1 MASSVNKWR
10 YWPEPDQPLPEPGA
24 ARQRKRE
31 DRRAA
36 PRERE
41 TSLRLRQRSR
51 READRPGPADILHR
65 SHTDRRGAGEPD
77 TGRAAQAALQ
87 HWVSPDW
94 SWREP
99 ADPDLGH

>member
-10 YWPEPDQPLPEPGA
+10 YWPEPDQPLPVT
-24 ARQRKRE
+24 ARP
-31 DRRAA
+31 A
-36 PRERE
+36 RERE
-41 TSLRLRQRSR
+41 KTGEPRPERERPAETQTVR

-87 HWVSPDW
+87 HWQSRL

>member
-24 ARQRKRE
+24 ARQRE
-31 DRRAA
+31 RRQASRA
-36 PRERE
+36 LRERDQLE
-41 TSLRLRQRSR
+41 TQTVR

-77 TGRAAQAALQ
+77 TGVQ
-87 HWVSPDW
+87 HRRHCST
-94 SWREP
+94 
-99 ADPDLGH
+99 G

>member
-24 ARQRKRE
+24 ARQRERE
-31 DRRAA
+31 KTGEPR
-36 PRERE
+36 PERERPAE
-41 TSLRLRQRSR
+41 TQTVR